1 MTFAGLRAG
10 REQPRPRRNFSRP
23 STARPHG
30 HAATQQQTRNAA
42 RGSPRCEKPR
52 DATRQ
57 TGPDHGARRER
68 EKQER
73 ERSNSN
79 HPHPGVSHS
88 TQPHTLD
95 SETVTRDAT
104 PRNALRS
111 RVASIGRAAPTH
123 GKIVDPRRKI
133 NLIYLHERRARTY
146 TLCTKDGKHS
156 DACTPRERTCSG
168 RHVLLRSLVLAPQR
182 GHAHASP
189 HSCLTSNE
197 HTAPLRIRIHPA

>member
-95 SETVTRDAT
+95 SETVTRRHTRRHDRKGVGDVGT
-104 PRNALRS
+104 GPNSRTEQNRLRRQEPNQDRRS
-111 RVASIGRAAPTH
+111 
-123 GKIVDPRRKI
+123 KI
-133 NLIYLHERRARTY
+133 HERRARTY

-168 RHVLLRSLVLAPQR
+168 RHVLYSDLSSVRPAARACPCVSSLM
-182 GHAHASP
+182 P
-189 HSCLTSNE
+189 HF
-197 HTAPLRIRIHPA
+197 